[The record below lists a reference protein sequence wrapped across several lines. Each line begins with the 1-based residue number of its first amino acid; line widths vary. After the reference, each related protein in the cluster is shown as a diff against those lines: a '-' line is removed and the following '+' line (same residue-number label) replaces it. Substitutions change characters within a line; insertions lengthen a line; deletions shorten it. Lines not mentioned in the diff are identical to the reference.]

1 MEKRRG
7 GGGKGKG
14 GGEEGWILEN
24 EGGMME
30 KEGKRRGLLKR
41 KGREGEGGRE
51 GGLSLIHI

>member
-24 EGGMME
+24 EVGMME
-30 KEGKRRGLLKR
+30 KEGE
-41 KGREGEGGRE
+41 KGGGC
-51 GGLSLIHI
+51 